1 MEINENLLFASERA
15 ELKLRRLYQSRGYS
29 LYRMVKF
36 EPYDLYAENRS
47 FVVGNSILTF
57 TDRRGRLMALKP
69 DVTMSIIKNYRGGRE
84 QVYYAESIY
93 REGADGAL
101 RELRETGVERLG
113 DVDTAT
119 EAEVLALAADS
130 LAVLDSRYI
139 LDAASMAYVAALEE
153 AAGIRGELSVALRRA
168 LMAKNAAG
176 VRALLRDTAAPDRV
190 RKAWETLAELY
201 APAERAVL
209 ELYELCLSDDME
221 KAAGELGELSRRAEV
236 NVDFS
241 VISDGRYYNGIV
253 FKGYLPGVPSAVLSG
268 GRYDGLAKRLG
279 KDCGAVGFAVYT
291 EYLNG
296 RESL

>member
-1 MEINENLLFASERA
+1 MKSASGTSCIFRSARQIYAQGLRSTGPPAYCPYAFSDIFTSQINDIPDIEDEIFHTFDLLVKKPAEETDVSAVLFEIAVMARDGRFRTDRFHVFHGLALVEISESAVYRNEQKIDVLVFEIRYLFRA
-15 ELKLRRLYQSRGYS
+15 ERRVSAEQDLFP
-29 LYRMVKF
+29 VKF
-36 EPYDLYAENRS
+36 NEKS
-47 FVVGNSILTF
+47 
-57 TDRRGRLMALKP
+57 
-69 DVTMSIIKNYRGGRE
+69 
-84 QVYYAESIY
+84 
-93 REGADGAL
+93 DG
-101 RELRETGVERLG
+101 V
-113 DVDTAT
+113 
-119 EAEVLALAADS
+119 
-130 LAVLDSRYI
+130 
-139 LDAASMAYVAALEE
+139 
-153 AAGIRGELSVALRRA
+153 RGELSVALRRA